1 MKKLIIGLKVGLI
14 LLLALTCWAAAPVE
28 QRLFFFEKSYNPN
41 NIMIVYAMMDESCS
55 FIPDPQDASKPLIDF
70 YWLMDRNRYKPTHPL
85 IKKGV
90 RERMIFESFAAD
102 RRSFKI
108 KLSEL
113 KELDHDLPDSTFEI
127 SAGGQP
133 GACTSNTLIKL
144 GKSYGNQ
151 VLAVTSVYS
160 EVKTCL
166 GVPCG
171 AKFVELRGRN
181 AETGKELV
189 ARYMARK

>member
-1 MKKLIIGLKVGLI
+1 MKKIIIGLKVGLI

-41 NIMIVYAMMDESCS
+41 NIMIVHAMVNESCS
-55 FIPDPQDASKPLIDF
+55 FVPDPSDPAKPLLDF
-70 YWLMDRNRYKPTHPL
+70 YWLMERKKYKTPHPL

-90 RERMIFESFAAD
+90 RDRLIFESFAAD
-102 RRSFKI
+102 KRSFKV
-108 KLSEL
+108 KLSDL
-113 KELDHDLPDSTFEI
+113 KELDHDLPDSIIEI
-127 SAGGQP
+127 SASGHGES
-133 GACTSNTLIKL
+133 CTSKALIKL
-144 GKSYGNQ
+144 GKSYGDQ
-151 VLAVTSVYS
+151 VLELTSIYS

-171 AKFVELRGRN
+171 AKFIELRGRN